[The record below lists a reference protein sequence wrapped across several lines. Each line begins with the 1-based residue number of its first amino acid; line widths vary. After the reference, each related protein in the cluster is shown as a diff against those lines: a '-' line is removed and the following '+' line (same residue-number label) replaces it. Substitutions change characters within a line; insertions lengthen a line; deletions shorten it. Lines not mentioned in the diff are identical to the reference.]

1 MMRTINLL
9 SRGIS
14 NLAGWMTHGV
24 LHVLG
29 LRSANR
35 AHSANFSI
43 QELKEIVSG
52 PEIDGA
58 IQSPERQMLSAV
70 IGFGELVVRQVM
82 VPRTEIIAVQASTTV
97 NDTLKVAA
105 SHGVTKIP
113 IYEDNLDQITGIL
126 YIKDLLPLLVNNE
139 CNDQPARELAREAL
153 FVPETVSVNDLL
165 VHMRARRQ
173 HMFIT
178 LDEFGGTAG
187 LVTLEDLLEE
197 IVGDVRDPFDID
209 PPAIQLLPDGSA
221 IIDGM
226 TMIEEVNQALNLKL
240 VDPYYDSIAGYV
252 LGRLGR
258 IAQVGDVIEDREEGI
273 SLRVESMER
282 LRIARLHL
290 KRL

>member
-9 SRGIS
+9 SRGLS
-14 NLAGWMTHGV
+14 NLAGWMTDGV
-24 LHVLG
+24 FHVFG
-29 LRSANR
+29 LRSVHR
-35 AHSANFSI
+35 VHSANFSI
-43 QELKEIVSG
+43 EELKEMVSG
-52 PEIDGA
+52 PEVDGA

-82 VPRTEIIAVQASTTV
+82 VPRTEIIAIHASTTV
-97 NDTLKVAA
+97 QDTLKIAA

-126 YIKDLLPLLVNNE
+126 YIKDLLPLLVRNE
-139 CNDQPARELAREAL
+139 NEDQPARELAREAL
-153 FVPETVSVNDLL
+153 FVPETASVNDLL

-173 HMFIT
+173 HMVIT

-209 PPAIQLLPDGSA
+209 PPAIQFLPDGTA

-226 TMIEEVNQALNLKL
+226 TMIEEVNQALNLNL

-252 LGRLGR
+252 LGQLGR
-258 IAQVGDVIEDREEGI
+258 LAQVGDVIEDREENI
-273 SLRVESMER
+273 SLRVESMDR